1 TFPEVNGFQYFLIDA
16 PPDKLGKV
24 QEILENGLSDQGL
37 DVVQASDVLADFL
50 AVQNTYLSTF
60 QSLGALGLLLG
71 TFGLASVQVR
81 SVLERRGELALLRAQ
96 GFRRSRIGW
105 LVLLE
110 NTALLLGG

>member
-1 TFPEVNGFQYFLIDA
+1 
-16 PPDKLGKV
+16 
-24 QEILENGLSDQGL
+24 
-37 DVVQASDVLADFL
+37 
-50 AVQNTYLSTF
+50 NTYLSTF
-60 QSLGALGLLLG
+60 QSLGALGLLLC

-110 NTALLLGG
+110 NTALLLGGLGVGVLAALCAVVPHTIFSGASLPWGSTFAMLAAVLVIGALAGLFAVRAS